1 MNFLNFFK
9 SSPRSLFLDF
19 SPQEAHWHV
28 VTWNFD
34 LKNHQDRLWTLEIQG
49 QNSQIIEWSKSKNEE
64 IRFFKDNKSV
74 KNKQTKSD
82 REELRTLMN
91 VSIHATLKHGLD
103 LYKDFLLEPYPG
115 AKTTDYQTEMKALQ
129 WVQASFGTLL
139 RALDQF
145 QTRSDL
151 ILTAAVFSGLEPQTG
166 LKVLRVMAFNLDIFC
181 YFQDDMSLQLTIFD
195 DKNLG
200 HGGAKSP
207 TFQQNIKVTKPQIY
221 DEIIKLVH
229 KIASVGEIV

>member
-1 MNFLNFFK
+1 MKFFDFFK

-34 LKNHQDRLWTLEIQG
+34 LKNLQHRLWTLEIQD
-49 QNSQIIEWSKSKNEE
+49 QHSQIIEWSKTNDEE
-64 IRFFKDNKSV
+64 IRFFKKDKLVKS
-74 KNKQTKSD
+74 QGTKSK
-82 REELRTLMN
+82 REELRDLMN

-115 AKTTDYQTEMKALQ
+115 AKSTDYQTEMRSLQ
-129 WVQASFGTLL
+129 WIQASFGTLI
-139 RALDQF
+139 RALDQLK
-145 QTRSDL
+145 TRPDL

-195 DKNLG
+195 DKSLG

-207 TFQQNIKVTKPQIY
+207 TFQQIIKVTKPQIY

-229 KIASVGEIV
+229 KIATAGEIV